1 MTSRMMQWAHWI
13 VGAALAAAATAAL
26 AQYPGPGVPMVP
38 MAPGTPAP
46 PAQGLPGAT
55 AQVPGAA
62 AGDAQVLV
70 APDGSSTVS
79 GVAVP
84 VEVMNRLN
92 SLVSGR
98 TFGTSNPVG
107 GRVDARINDLTPET
121 FANPGDKLAN
131 PTPGIPSTDQS
142 TWYPNVQVP
151 GMTSLSSGSAVGGS
165 TNVLTVPAGAI
176 APGIPEPGA
185 PRR

>member
-1 MTSRMMQWAHWI
+1 MISRLARL
-13 VGAALAAAATAAL
+13 VVSVALSSAAGAAL

-46 PAQGLPGAT
+46 APQGLPGALSEGLGK
-55 AQVPGAA
+55 PSGES
-62 AGDAQVLV
+62 QVLI
-70 APDGSSTVS
+70 APDGSSTVR

-98 TFGTSNPVG
+98 TFGASSPLG
-107 GRVDARINDLTPET
+107 GRVDARINDLTPEA

-151 GMTSLSSGSAVGGS
+151 GMTSLNSGAAVGGS
-165 TNVLTVPAGAI
+165 TNVLTVPAGTPV
-176 APGIPEPGA
+176 PGIPEPSA
-185 PRR
+185 LRR

>member
-1 MTSRMMQWAHWI
+1 MFLDAVRLGTLI
-13 VGAALAAAATAAL
+13 ALSTAATAAL

-46 PAQGLPGAT
+46 AAQSVPGAT
-55 AQVPGAA
+55 GQGPGVPS
-62 AGDAQVLV
+62 GDGQVLV

-98 TFGTSNPVG
+98 TFSASNPLG
-107 GRVDARINDLTPET
+107 GRADARINDLTPES
-121 FANPGDKLAN
+121 FANPGDKLGT

-151 GMTSLSSGSAVGGS
+151 GMTSLSNGSAVGGTS
-165 TNVLTVPAGAI
+165 NILTVPGGAPV
-176 APGIPEPGA
+176 PGIPDPAA

>member
-1 MTSRMMQWAHWI
+1 MTFRTMQWAHWI
-13 VGAALAAAATAAL
+13 AGAALSAAATAAF

-46 PAQGLPGAT
+46 APQGIPNATGVGPGVAS
-55 AQVPGAA
+55 GE
-62 AGDAQVLV
+62 AQVLV
-70 APDGSSTVS
+70 APDGSSTVK

-98 TFGTSNPVG
+98 TFGASSPLG
-107 GRVDARINDLTPET
+107 GRTDARINDLTPET